1 MSADQKLKAIE
12 NLMSKVSY
20 ELAHLVSVVPAKSDN
35 DALDAISGSL
45 ADIVSAMEKRSSTP
59 IPELIAAIKSLRLSA
74 PVVNVTHDIQVSP
87 TPIQVLPAPV
97 PVQIMPAPVQIMPAK
112 GCDYEVVPSY
122 DMYGAITKML
132 ITRVKSNG

>member
-20 ELAHLVSVVPAKSDN
+20 ELAHLVSVVPDKSDN

-97 PVQIMPAPVQIMPAK
+97 QIMPAPVQIMPAK